1 MFLHGG
7 FLHIGSNMLFLWI
20 FGDNVE
26 DRLGHLRYIL
36 FYLVCGLGASAAHIY
51 FNWGSTVPSVGASG
65 AIAGVLAGYMLLFPS
80 ATVRTL
86 LFLGPF
92 ITMTRVPAIIMIG
105 FWFVTQ
111 LVSGLAALGPAAQ
124 TTGVAFWAHVGGFV
138 VGLPLVLLLK
148 GPLDRANIRLSAR
161 PGLLHFSATTL
172 EDCTCSAALVAVR
185 DPGEELTVSGH
196 SKWSQI
202 KRAKGV
208 TDAKRGQLFTKLGR
222 EISVAARTGGGPDPD
237 ANARLRLAVQRARE
251 ANMPMDNIDRAI
263 KRGAG
268 SGDGAALD
276 EILYEG
282 YGPNGAAILIEAMT
296 DNRNRTVAEI
306 RNVFKSGGGSLG
318 EAGCVAWLF
327 DSRGVI
333 SVQPNGADP
342 DEVALKAID
351 AGADDFRVDDEGIEI
366 YTEPAQMET
375 VRVALEQEKVH
386 GRCGRDWR

>member
-1 MFLHGG
+1 
-7 FLHIGSNMLFLWI
+7 
-20 FGDNVE
+20 
-26 DRLGHLRYIL
+26 
-36 FYLVCGLGASAAHIY
+36 
-51 FNWGSTVPSVGASG
+51 
-65 AIAGVLAGYMLLFPS
+65 
-80 ATVRTL
+80 
-86 LFLGPF
+86 
-92 ITMTRVPAIIMIG
+92 
-105 FWFVTQ
+105 
-111 LVSGLAALGPAAQ
+111 
-124 TTGVAFWAHVGGFV
+124 
-138 VGLPLVLLLK
+138 
-148 GPLDRANIRLSAR
+148 
-161 PGLLHFSATTL
+161 
-172 EDCTCSAALVAVR
+172 
-185 DPGEELTVSGH
+185 VSGH

-237 ANARLRLAVQRARE
+237 ANSRLRLAVQRARE

-268 SGDGAALD
+268 GEGGAVLD

-342 DEVALKAID
+342 EDVALKAID
-351 AGADDFRVDDEGIEI
+351 AGADDFRVDEDGIEI

-375 VRVALEQEKVH
+375 VRVALEQEKLKVAAAELAMIPKTTLELQPKETVTVLKLME
-386 GRCGRDWR
+386 RLEELDDVQRVYSNLELSEEALSQFA